1 MKVVRNIVEGVKFTF
16 TTMVRSVLV
25 AAWRKSVTQIYRLMH
40 TSLIKQYDKQ
50 NHIN

>member
-25 AAWRKSVTQIYRLMH
+25 GHGVRVLLKYTG
-40 TSLIKQYDKQ
+40 
-50 NHIN
+50 